1 MRYVGFTSDA
11 REISADGG
19 DPLSA
24 DTPGKA
30 FFGISSWQPW
40 RSAANIADFVVYL
53 DTDNEGT
60 ADLAVANVDAGQDVF
75 VAFTIG
81 MRPGDGITVPSIEL
95 INNVAGDK
103 DTAKLHG
110 NVMTLPVNLAGLA
123 NPVDSITGAPLTPY
137 ITAETT
143 TISYWVE
150 ALGPDGSIVDVIGHP
165 RVPLRSDVLSPA
177 LTAFT
182 NAGSIPAPSATGTN
196 LTVTMDPARVGDNP
210 RLLVFHHLNTLARK
224 SQVVTVTR

>member
-1 MRYVGFTSDA
+1 MRFVGFTSDA

-30 FFGISSWQPW
+30 YFGIASWQPW
-40 RSAANIADFVVYL
+40 RSAANIASFVVYL

-60 ADLAVANVDAGQDVF
+60 ADLVVANVNAGQDVF
-75 VAFTIG
+75 VAFTLG
-81 MRPGDGITVPSIEL
+81 MRPGDGFAIPSVEL

-110 NVMTLPVNLAGLA
+110 NVMTFPVNLAGLA
-123 NPVDSITGAPLTPY
+123 NPTDSIFGTPLTPY
-137 ITAETT
+137 ITAETS

-150 ALGPDGSIVDVIGHP
+150 ARGPDGTVIDAIGHP

-182 NAGSIPAPSATGTN
+182 SAGSIPAPSATGTS

-210 RLLVFHHLNTLARK
+210 RLLLFHHLNTLARK
-224 SQVVTVTR
+224 AQVVSVTR